1 MGVAQVAGPIPLG
14 AGCDPSLNYTAMS
27 AGVAQ
32 LVAHP
37 TCNRAV
43 PSSSLGV
50 GSHLRPLFTWGFFAR
65 PFPGAFRF
73 GRADD
78 ATTVCVACR
87 SVVCGLHATWTD
99 DWLGVHP
106 LRPQGGVAPLGQ
118 PLPSPRVARLNRQ
131 RVTVPR

>member
-43 PSSSLGV
+43 R
-50 GSHLRPLFTWGFFAR
+50 GS
-65 PFPGAFRF
+65 
-73 GRADD
+73 
-78 ATTVCVACR
+78 
-87 SVVCGLHATWTD
+87 
-99 DWLGVHP
+99 
-106 LRPQGGVAPLGQ
+106 
-118 PLPSPRVARLNRQ
+118 SPRVGSDVSAGQSYISRLGRDLDQ
-131 RVTVPR
+131 AEIGRLSQISHRSRVIAWPKASPSERISAACTCA